1 MAEKQSHALQLIL
14 SLVVAAIIVWIAI
27 AVTTA
32 QLPLDRLP
40 VEQTEELQKERED
53 RIDDRRDAREDAGED
68 DNSGSG
74 S

>member
-27 AVTTA
+27 AVTTTR
-32 QLPLDRLP
+32 LPLDRLP
-40 VEQTEELQKERED
+40 EEQTEELQKERED
-53 RIDDRRDAREDAGED
+53 RIDDRRDAREDAGDD